1 MREWLII
8 DNLVKTF
15 KMGFFMRKK
24 VVFDNFNF
32 KFNGDILGVVG
43 RNGVGKTTLL
53 KLIKGFLKP
62 NKGQIFLWDKPNSYW
77 FDFINFSP
85 ENPSFYGDIT
95 LKDFLIL
102 NIVKKGLK
110 SMPKELREIFFE
122 FSLNQ
127 FLNFKIKELSY
138 GTFKKAVILLSF
150 LPPHKLILLDEP
162 FSDIDEVGKNYLK
175 KLILD
180 KKHEIKFIITSHH
193 REIIY
198 EISDFILNL
207 G

>member
-15 KMGFFMRKK
+15 KMGFFMRRK

-32 KFNGDILGVVG
+32 RFNGDILGVVG

-77 FDFINFSP
+77 FDFINFLP
-85 ENPSFYGDIT
+85 ENPSFYGDML
-95 LKDFLIL
+95 LKDFLTL

-110 SMPKELREIFFE
+110 SMPEELKKMFLE
-122 FSLNQ
+122 FSLDQ
-127 FLNFKIKELSY
+127 FLNFRIKELSY
-138 GTFKKAVILLSF
+138 GTFKKIVIINSL
-150 LPPHKLILLDEP
+150 LPPHKLILFDEP
-162 FSDIDEVGKNYLK
+162 FSDIDEFSKDYFKKFILK
-175 KLILD
+175 K
-180 KKHEIKFIITSHH
+180 KCQTKFIITSHH
-193 REIIY
+193 KDIVY
-198 EISDFILNL
+198 EISDYVLEL